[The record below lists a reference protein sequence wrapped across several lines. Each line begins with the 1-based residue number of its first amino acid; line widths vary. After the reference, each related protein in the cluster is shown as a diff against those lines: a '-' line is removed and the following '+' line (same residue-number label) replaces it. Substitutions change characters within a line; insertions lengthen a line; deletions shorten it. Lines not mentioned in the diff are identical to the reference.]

1 MSRNDVK
8 RISMDDTDI
17 RFYLPDARILTY
29 SELSNI
35 KKIEDLL
42 PRHKSYFILLYPVQ
56 SESSGHWV
64 CLTRYSKMIQYFD
77 SYGLKPDVPMTWGK
91 YNNVHRRLSE
101 LLNNTKLRVDYNNI
115 DFQNNKDF
123 TISTC
128 GSFAVFRVLTMI
140 EMDADLEKNN
150 IILKTLKET
159 NEDKSYDDIV
169 VEFINKR

>member
-1 MSRNDVK
+1 MFRNDVK
-8 RISMDDTDI
+8 RISMGDDDI
-17 RFYLPDARILTY
+17 RYYLPDAKILTY

-64 CLTRYSKMIQYFD
+64 CLTRYSKMIEYFD
-77 SYGLKPDVPMTWGK
+77 SYGKKPDEPLTWGK
-91 YNNVHRRLSE
+91 YDNVHRRLSE

-115 DFQNNKDF
+115 DFQNNKDV

-128 GSFAVFRVLTMI
+128 GAFAVFRVLLPTTGA
-140 EMDADLEKNN
+140 DATTVATFFATRSASHFSLFA
-150 IILKTLKET
+150 LF
-159 NEDKSYDDIV
+159 S
-169 VEFINKR
+169 NK

>member
-1 MSRNDVK
+1 MNRNDVK
-8 RISMDDTDI
+8 RISMDDSDI
-17 RFYLPDARILTY
+17 RYYLKDAKILTY
-29 SELSNI
+29 SELSNY

-42 PRHKSYFILLYPVQ
+42 PRHKSYFILLYPVK
-56 SESSGHWV
+56 SESDGHWIAV
-64 CLTRYSKMIQYFD
+64 TRFSKMIEYYD
-77 SYGLKPDVPMTWGK
+77 SYGLKPDVPLTWGK
-91 YNNVHRRLSE
+91 YNNVQRRLSE

-123 TISTC
+123 TIATC
-128 GSFAVFRVLTMI
+128 GSYSVFRILTML
-140 EMDADLEKNN
+140 EMNADLEKNN

>member
-1 MSRNDVK
+1 MSRNDVQ
-8 RISMDDTDI
+8 RISMDDIDI
-17 RFYLPDARILTY
+17 RFYLPDAKILTY
-29 SELSNI
+29 SELTNI

-64 CLTRYSKMIQYFD
+64 CLTRYSKTIEYFD
-77 SYGLKPDVPMTWGK
+77 SYGKKPDEPLSWGK

-128 GSFAVFRVLTMI
+128 GSYAVFRILTMI
-140 EMDADLEKNN
+140 EMNADLEKNN
-150 IILKTLKET
+150 IILKTLKEL
-159 NEDKSYDDIV
+159 NEDKSYDYII

>member
-8 RISMDDTDI
+8 RISMDDSDI
-17 RFYLPDARILTY
+17 KYYLPDGRILTY
-29 SELSNI
+29 SELSNY

-64 CLTRYSKMIQYFD
+64 SLTRYGRTVEYFD
-77 SYGLKPDVPMTWGK
+77 SYGKKPDEPMTWGK

-123 TISTC
+123 TIATC
-128 GSFAVFRVLTMI
+128 GSYVVFRILTMV
-140 EMDADLEKNN
+140 EMNADLEKNN

>member
-8 RISMDDTDI
+8 RISMDDSDI
-17 RFYLPDARILTY
+17 RFYLTDTIILTY
-29 SELSNI
+29 SELTNI
-35 KKIEDLL
+35 KKIEELL

-64 CLTRYSKMIQYFD
+64 CLTRFAKTIEYFD
-77 SYGLKPDVPMTWGK
+77 SYGLKPDVPLTWGK

-128 GSFAVFRVLTMI
+128 GSYVVFRILTMI
-140 EMDADLEKNN
+140 EMNADLEKNN

>member
-1 MSRNDVK
+1 MNRNDVK
-8 RISMDDTDI
+8 RISMDESDI
-17 RFYLPDARILTY
+17 RFYLKDAKILTY
-29 SELSNI
+29 SELSNY
-35 KKIEDLL
+35 KKIEELL
-42 PRHKSYFILLYPVQ
+42 PIHKSYFILLYPVQ

-64 CLTRYSKMIQYFD
+64 SLTRYGRTVEYFD
-77 SYGLKPDVPMTWGK
+77 SYGKKPDEPLTWGK

-115 DFQNNKDF
+115 DFQNNKDV

-128 GSFAVFRVLTMI
+128 GAYAVFRILTMI
-140 EMDADLEKNN
+140 EMNADLEKNN

-159 NEDKSYDDIV
+159 NVDKSYDDIV

>member
-8 RISMDDTDI
+8 RISMDDGDI
-17 RFYLPDARILTY
+17 RYYLPDSKILTY
-29 SELSNI
+29 SELSNY

-42 PRHKSYFILLYPVQ
+42 PRHKSYFILLYPVK
-56 SESSGHWV
+56 SDSDGHWIEV
-64 CLTRYSKMIQYFD
+64 TRFSKMIEYYD
-77 SYGLKPDVPMTWGK
+77 SYGGQPDVPLAWGK

-101 LLNNTKLRVDYNNI
+101 LLNNTKLRVTYNTI
-115 DFQNNKDF
+115 DFQNNKDV

-128 GSFAVFRVLTMI
+128 GAYAVFRILTLI
-140 EMDADLEKNN
+140 DADLEKNN

>member
-1 MSRNDVK
+1 MNRNDVK
-8 RISMDDTDI
+8 RISMGDDDL
-17 RFYLPDARILTY
+17 RYYLPDAKILTY

-56 SESSGHWV
+56 SESSGHWIAV
-64 CLTRYSKMIQYFD
+64 TRYSKMIAYFD
-77 SYGLKPDVPMTWGK
+77 SYGKKPDEPLTWGK

-115 DFQNNKDF
+115 DFQNNKGF

-128 GSFAVFRVLTMI
+128 GAFAVFRVLTMV
-140 EMDADLEKNN
+140 EMNADLEKNN